1 MAVLSRRTKG
11 RLAIKAAGGA
21 AKRPGVVAALGRTGV
36 GVGKVGARSAP
47 PLARATLRVGR
58 PIVKRRARRR
68 LSAAADTTGAAIA
81 QTAGAVAAFV
91 ETAGEILAAYGPPA
105 AQALGLCEPPRQRR
119 TAPRVAL
126 GVLIGAGAMY
136 LLEPGQGAE
145 HRRQL
150 LRLVR

>member
-81 QTAGAVAAFV
+81 

>member
-68 LSAAADTTGAAIA
+68 LSAAADT
-81 QTAGAVAAFV
+81 AGAVAAFV